1 MAIWSGYNNKYS
13 RLGEIMKRLQFLA
26 VAIFCFSFFAEIK
39 ASEDISKCNVVP
51 NINMSVDGGEIS
63 FRIMKDNLELN
74 VLNDIDLA
82 IKVACHMQQNG
93 ECFYSSE
100 CQ

>member
-1 MAIWSGYNNKYS
+1 
-13 RLGEIMKRLQFLA
+13 MKRLQFM
-26 VAIFCFSFFAEIK
+26 AIAMLFFSFFVEIK
-39 ASEDISKCNVVP
+39 ASEEISKCNVVP
-51 NINMSVDGGEIS
+51 NINTSVEDGEIS
-63 FRIMKDNLELN
+63 FRIMKDNREQN

-93 ECFYSSE
+93 ECYYSSE

>member
-1 MAIWSGYNNKYS
+1 
-13 RLGEIMKRLQFLA
+13 MKRLQFLA
-26 VAIFCFSFFAEIK
+26 LAIFCFSFFAEIK
-39 ASEDISKCNVVP
+39 ASEEISKCNVVP
-51 NINMSVDGGEIS
+51 KINTSVEGGEIS
-63 FRIMKDNLELN
+63 FRVMKDNREQN

-93 ECFYSSE
+93 ECYYSSE